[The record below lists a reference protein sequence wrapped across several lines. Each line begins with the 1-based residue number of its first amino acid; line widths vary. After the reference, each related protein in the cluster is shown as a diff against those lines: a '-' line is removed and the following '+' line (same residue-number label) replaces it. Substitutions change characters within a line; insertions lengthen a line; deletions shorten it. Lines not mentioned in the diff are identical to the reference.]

1 MPKGTSNALRLE
13 VLNGLISKMPVAPE
27 NRFLNLFGSTTY
39 ESDTIRWAAEY
50 GAMGMTP
57 FAAPGAPAPVTT
69 DDDWYS
75 EGSARAA
82 YYKEKKYFDESYL
95 NNLANELNPVVRKT
109 AEQILVRTISKFNY
123 RINRRREWML
133 AKMLFDGGFSYS
145 QEKGIKFNVDYGIPA
160 SHKVTLA
167 GNDVWG
173 TGSTR
178 NPIEDIFDMKQV
190 LKDDAGINPT
200 NVVTTSEVVKLLLFD
215 DQIRE
220 LLKKSTFGEGD
231 LFRDPKRVIGELLG
245 VGTLETY
252 DDIYE
257 FRSFIVSASGTTVVV
272 EDALDFEVGA
282 TARIRDM
289 SKSRS
294 WEDIVITGINFATNT
309 LTLASSVTGTYRA
322 GRDVVTCRKRFIDK
336 YKFMMFSPTAEGQK
350 VAEFM
355 EAPYGLDRRW
365 GKFIDTKVEWDPDGI
380 WLRVQD
386 KGLPVLYNPETIA
399 TITVK

>member
-1 MPKGTSNALRLE
+1 MAKGTPNALRLE
-13 VLNGLISKMPVAPE
+13 VMNALIQKMPVAQE
-27 NRFLNLFGSTTY
+27 NRFLNIFGSTSY

-57 FAAPGAPAPVTT
+57 FAAPGAPAAVTT

-109 AEQILVRTISKFNY
+109 AEQVLARTISKFNY
-123 RINRRREWML
+123 RIDRRREWML

-145 QEKGIKFNVDYGIPA
+145 QEKGIKFTVDYGIPA
-160 SHKVTLA
+160 SHKITLA
-167 GNDVWG
+167 GQDVWG
-173 TGSTR
+173 TGTTR
-178 NPIEDIFDMKQV
+178 NPIEDIFDAKQL
-190 LKDDAGINPT
+190 LKGDAGIEPT
-200 NVVTTSEVVKLLLFD
+200 NVITTTEVLKLLMFD
-215 DQIRE
+215 DNIRD

-231 LFRDPKRVIGELLG
+231 LFRDPKRVIGDLLG
-245 VGTLETY
+245 VGALETY

-257 FRSFIVSASGTTVVV
+257 FRSFVVSASGTSAVV
-272 EDALDFEVGA
+272 EDAMDFEVGG

-289 SKSRS
+289 SKARS
-294 WEDIVITGINFATNT
+294 WEDIVITAINYATNT
-309 LTLASSVTGTYRA
+309 LTLATAITGTYKA
-322 GRDVVTCRKRFIDK
+322 GRDVITCRKRFVDK
-336 YKFMMFSPTAEGQK
+336 YKFMMYSPVAEGQK
-350 VAEFM
+350 IGEFM

-365 GKFIDTKVEWDPDGI
+365 GKYIDTKEEWDPDGI

-386 KGLPVLYNPETIA
+386 KGLPVLYNPETIV
-399 TITVK
+399 TLTVK

>member
-1 MPKGTSNALRLE
+1 MAKGTPNSLRLE
-13 VLNGLISKMPVAPE
+13 VLNDFITKLPVAPE
-27 NRFLNLFGSTTY
+27 NRFLNIFGTTSY

-109 AEQILVRTISKFNY
+109 AQQTLARAISKFNY
-123 RINRRREWML
+123 RIDRRREWMI

-145 QEKGIKFNVDYGIPA
+145 QDKGIKFTVDYGIPA
-160 SHKVTLA
+160 THKITLS

-178 NPIEDIFDMKQV
+178 NPIEDIWDAKQI
-190 LKDDAGINPT
+190 LKDDAGIEAT
-200 NVVTTSEVVKLLLFD
+200 NIVTTSEVLKLLMFD
-215 DQIRE
+215 ADIRS
-220 LLKKSTFGEGD
+220 LLSKSTFGEGD
-231 LFRDPKRVIGELLG
+231 LFQDPKRVIGTLLG

-252 DDIYE
+252 DAVYE
-257 FRSFIVSASGTTVVV
+257 FRSFIVSASGTSVVV
-272 EDALDFEVGA
+272 EDAMDFEVGA

-289 SKSRS
+289 SKARS
-294 WEDIVITGINFATNT
+294 WEDIKITAINYATNT
-309 LTLASSVTGTYRA
+309 LTLASSITGTYKA
-322 GRDVVTCRKRFIDK
+322 GRDVVTCRKRFVDP

-350 VAEFM
+350 IAEFM
-355 EAPYGLDRRW
+355 EAPYGLERRY
-365 GKFIDTKVEWDPDGI
+365 GKFIDTKTEWDPDGI

-386 KGLPVLYNPETIA
+386 KGLPVLYNPETIL